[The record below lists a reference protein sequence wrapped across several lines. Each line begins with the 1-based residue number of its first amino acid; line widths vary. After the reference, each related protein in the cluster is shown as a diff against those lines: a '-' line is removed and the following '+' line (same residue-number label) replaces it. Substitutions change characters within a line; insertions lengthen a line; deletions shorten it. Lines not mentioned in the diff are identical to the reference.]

1 MSRERRHELS
11 DAEWARIEPLL
22 PPERGHWGR
31 PRLDNRQM
39 VNGMVWI
46 LRTGAPWRD
55 LPERYGPWN
64 TVYTRFYRWSRSGQL
79 QKILEALS
87 DGEMDTYMLDSTIV
101 RAHQQASGAK
111 GGSKRKGSAEAG
123 AGLPAKSTS

>member
-31 PRLDNRQM
+31 PSVNNRQIL
-39 VNGMVWI
+39 NGMVWI

-79 QKILEALS
+79 QTILEALS
-87 DGEMDTYMLDSTIV
+87 DGQLDTYMLDSTIV

-111 GGSKRKGSAEAG
+111 RGSKRKGLAEAG
-123 AGLPAKSTS
+123 AGSPASSTC

>member
-1 MSRERRHELS
+1 MSRERRHELT
-11 DAEWARIEPLL
+11 DEEWARIQSLL

-31 PRLDNRQM
+31 PRLDNRNI

-55 LPERYGPWN
+55 LPE
-64 TVYTRFYRWSRSGQL
+64 
-79 QKILEALS
+79 
-87 DGEMDTYMLDSTIV
+87 DTYILDSTIV

-111 GGSKRKGSAEAG
+111 GGSKRKGLAG
-123 AGLPAKSTS
+123 AGADLPVKSTC